1 MQITGG
7 SGVVAS
13 VGTISV
19 GIAFTSSSVQTTSTN
34 ACSATIN
41 QTYYHNG
48 SSGQPPV
55 ATDVCYSDLCKT
67 TVLGN
72 GFYKIATTGN
82 GVYIQITGGSGVV
95 SAVTNCPSSLTS
107 YSSSVKGVFNQ
118 ACPFNGSNPG
128 LTETYYH
135 NGGGSAGTPPS
146 SGDTCYSDSAGTTV
160 LLAGYYNL
168 DSNTGVDNRSYIEI
182 GASGVV
188 SFGYPQTC

>member
-19 GIAFTSSSVQTTSTN
+19 GVAFTSSLVKTTSTN
-34 ACSATIN
+34 ACAATIN

-72 GFYKIATTGN
+72 GFYKIATTGS
-82 GVYIQITGGSGVV
+82 GIYIEITGGAGVV
-95 SAVTNCPSSLTS
+95 ASVTSCPSALTS
-107 YSSSVKGVFNQ
+107 YSSSTMGNFNGV
-118 ACPFNGSNPG
+118 CPFDGSNPPANQ
-128 LTETYYH
+128 TYYH
-135 NGGGSAGTPPS
+135 DGSGTLPTT
-146 SGDTCYSDSAGTTV
+146 GDTCYSDSAGTTT
-160 LLAGYYNL
+160 LIGGYYYL
-168 DSNTGVDNRSYIEI
+168 SGTGSNNRNYIQVSN
-182 GASGVV
+182 SGVV
-188 SFGYPQTC
+188 NFGYPQLC